1 MRLQVVLSLVGQ
13 LLRLF
18 SVAFIVPLLLA
29 LWDEHSVSAVRF
41 LVSGLT
47 CFSIGSILASRSQTP
62 SFYRAEAL
70 AVVAFT
76 WVFVALAAAV
86 PYLLYGLSAEDAFF
100 ESMSGLTTTGAT
112 VLSDFS
118 QFDRAFFLWRALTQ
132 WFGGLGVIALFVVVL
147 PRLGIAGRQLF
158 FAEASTAP
166 GEAVSPQVRKGAER
180 LWVLYSALTLLLTAL
195 LYFVSDWPL
204 FDAFANALT
213 TLAAGGFSPNPE
225 SIAGYNSPSG
235 EWLITLF
242 MVLSGTSFTLQYR
255 FLVTRRLR
263 TLTGD
268 GEFLLYITAV
278 CIIAGLLTLGLSDG
292 VPGLAELRTGLF
304 QTASLISSTG
314 FASTDYNLWREPLR
328 GLLIFAM
335 LIGGCAGSAAGGP
348 KVVRLL
354 LVLKHLA
361 REIRH
366 TLHPRAVMAI
376 RYKGRPVSR
385 DIMRAVFTLTTL
397 YTLAHLVVGGLL
409 VLMGNDLVLGFSSAL
424 ACVANVGPGFGAA
437 GPMGNFAGFSLG
449 AKLVLSLAMWVGRLE
464 IVTVLALFHPDV
476 LRVLRWKGPAD
487 SGH

>member
-1 MRLQVVLSLVGQ
+1 MRLRIVLSLVGQ

-18 SVAFIVPLLLA
+18 SVAFAIPVLLA
-29 LWDEHSVSAVRF
+29 FWDGQPVPAVRF
-41 LVSGLT
+41 IVSGLT
-47 CFSIGSILASRSQTP
+47 CFSVGTLLAARGLATT
-62 SFYRAEAL
+62 FHRAEAL
-70 AVVAFT
+70 AVVALT

-86 PYLLYGLSAEDAFF
+86 PYLLYGLSVEDALF

-118 QFDRAFFLWRALTQ
+118 KFDRPFFLWRALTQ

-166 GEAVSPQVRKGAER
+166 GEAVSPQVRKSAER
-180 LWVLYSALTLLLTAL
+180 LWILYSALTLLLTAL
-195 LYFVSDWPL
+195 LYFACDWPL

-213 TLAAGGFSPNPE
+213 TLAAGGFSPNPD
-225 SIAGYNSPSG
+225 SIAGYNSPRA
-235 EWLITLF
+235 EWLIALF
-242 MVLSGTSFTLQYR
+242 MVLSGTSYTLQYR
-255 FLVTRRLR
+255 ALVTRRVQ
-263 TLTGD
+263 TLLKD
-268 GEFLLYITAV
+268 GEFVLYTSAIFSIAALLSI
-278 CIIAGLLTLGLSDG
+278 GLADG
-292 VPGLAELRTGLF
+292 IPGLEELRTGLF
-304 QTASLISSTG
+304 QTASLMSSTG
-314 FASTDYNLWREPLR
+314 FASTDYNQWRDPQR

-397 YTLAHLVVGGLL
+397 YTVGHLVIGGLL

-424 ACVANVGPGFGAA
+424 ACLANVGPALGVA
-437 GPMGNFAGFSLG
+437 GPMGNFAGFSTG
-449 AKLVLSLAMWVGRLE
+449 AKLVLSVAMWIGRLE

-476 LRVLRWKGPAD
+476 LRLLCWTGSDA
-487 SGH
+487 SNT